1 MDYLFFAIYVLI
13 FLTIN
18 MYFCFSVKYFSIKYK
33 KVEIKKKRRI
43 CKFKFC
49 LSLLLFYLFLIATT
63 SCIVINENCTM
74 IIIITLNFLV
84 CSLIDKS
91 EVSKLNNE
99 VDE

>member
-1 MDYLFFAIYVLI
+1 MDYLFFIIYVLI
-13 FLTIN
+13 FLAISI
-18 MYFCFSVKYFSIKYK
+18 YFCLSVKYFSIKYK

-43 CKFKFC
+43 CKFKFY

-63 SCIVINENCTM
+63 SCIVINENGTM

-99 VDE
+99 ADK

>member
-1 MDYLFFAIYVLI
+1 M
-13 FLTIN
+13 
-18 MYFCFSVKYFSIKYK
+18 
-33 KVEIKKKRRI
+33 EIKKKRKI
-43 CKFKFC
+43 SKFKFY

-99 VDE
+99 ADK